1 MNATFSSVGPSDDGR
16 VKPDIVALGSFTAVV
31 NGKGKQQ
38 NDMGTSFAC
47 PTIAGMVACLW
58 QSAPG
63 KTAFEV
69 MDAVRKSGDNY
80 ETPNNVFG

>member
-1 MNATFSSVGPSDDGR
+1 MARASNKMT
-16 VKPDIVALGSFTAVV
+16 
-31 NGKGKQQ
+31 
-38 NDMGTSFAC
+38 
-47 PTIAGMVACLW
+47 W

-80 ETPNNVFG
+80 ETPNNVFGYGIPDFMKAYSILRGK